1 MGTIGGGSVRV
12 AVPARHARLLTVPAL
27 HTDRSLCSV
36 AWTSVKIKTTIEAVS
51 AMGLTEDDLSKSML
65 HL

>member
-12 AVPARHARLLTVPAL
+12 AVPAASCKAAYSSSIA
-27 HTDRSLCSV
+27 DRSLCSV